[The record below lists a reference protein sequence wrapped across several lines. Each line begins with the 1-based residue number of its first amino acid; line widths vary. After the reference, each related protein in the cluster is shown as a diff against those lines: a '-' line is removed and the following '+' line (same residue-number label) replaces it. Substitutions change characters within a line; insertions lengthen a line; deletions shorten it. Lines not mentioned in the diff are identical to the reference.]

1 MNVEEVANV
10 TSNAVVSGD
19 DDGALFD
26 NIAEAYKSL
35 RTRAEEMIVELL
47 LGSIKEELKSY
58 SRMLVHAPCPIFLH
72 NICSSL

>member
-1 MNVEEVANV
+1 MNVEEIANV

-58 SRMLVHAPCPIFLH
+58 SRMSAPCPIFLQD
-72 NICSSL
+72 ICSPF